1 MKIKRTKAKRGTKHQ
16 KKYIDLIHK
25 SIITIAT
32 GCSGTGKTAIAARI
46 GCEYLLDGK
55 VDTLIITRPMIETGN
70 KGIGF
75 LPGNI
80 NEKITPYLIPVVTE
94 LKDFLSDKIY
104 NDLYSQKKIQIVPLE
119 IMRGYNLHKCYV
131 VADEMQNATYEQL
144 KMLMTRV
151 GNESKMVINGDI
163 EQTDLYANENG
174 GLFKCIDRL
183 HGIDDIGIIELDT
196 EDIVR
201 NELIKIILTRLA

>member
-1 MKIKRTKAKRGTKHQ
+1 MKIKRTKGKTKNQ
-16 KKYIDLIHK
+16 KKYIELIHQ
-25 SIITIAT
+25 SVVVLCT
-32 GCSGTGKTAIAARI
+32 GPSGTGKTAIAARI
-46 GCEYLLDGK
+46 GCEYLLDNK
-55 VDTLIITRPMIETGN
+55 VDQLIITRPMIETGN

-80 NEKITPYLIPVVTE
+80 NEKVIPYLTPVITE
-94 LKDFLSDKIY
+94 IKEFLPDKNGY

-131 VADEMQNATYEQL
+131 VADEMQNATFEQL

-151 GNESKMVINGDI
+151 GNETKMVINGDV
-163 EQTDLYANENG
+163 EQTDLYDNEKG
-174 GLFKCIDRL
+174 GLFKCADRL
-183 HGIDDIGIIELDT
+183 RGVDDIGIIELGI

>member
-1 MKIKRTKAKRGTKHQ
+1 MKRTKGKTQNQ
-16 KKYIDLIHK
+16 KKYIELIHK
-25 SIITIAT
+25 SIITLCT
-32 GCSGTGKTAIAARI
+32 GCSGTGKTAVAARI

-55 VDTLIITRPMIETGN
+55 VDQLIITRPMIETGN

-75 LPGNI
+75 LPGNLT
-80 NEKITPYLIPVVTE
+80 EKISPYLTPVVTE
-94 LKDFLSDKIY
+94 LKDFLSDKLY
-104 NDLYSQKKIQIVPLE
+104 NDYYSQKKIKIVPLE

-151 GNESKMVINGDI
+151 GNETKMVINGDI
-163 EQTDLYANENG
+163 EQTDLYDNEKD
-174 GLFKCIDRL
+174 GLFKCADRL
-183 HGIDDIGIIELDT
+183 SGIDDIGIIELDI

>member
-1 MKIKRTKAKRGTKHQ
+1 MKIKRTKGKTKNQ
-16 KKYIDLIHK
+16 KKYIELIHK
-25 SIITIAT
+25 STIVLCT
-32 GCSGTGKTAIAARI
+32 GCSGTGKTAVATRI

-75 LPGNI
+75 LPGNL
-80 NEKITPYLIPVVTE
+80 NDKIVPYLTPVITE
-94 LKDFLSDKIY
+94 IKDFLPDKNSY
-104 NDLYSQKKIQIVPLE
+104 NDLYSQKKIQIIPLE
-119 IMRGYNLHKCYV
+119 MMRGYNLHKCYV
-131 VADEMQNATYEQL
+131 VADEMQNATYEQI

-151 GNESKMVINGDI
+151 GNNTKMVINGDV
-163 EQTDLYANENG
+163 EQTDLYSNEKG

-183 HGIDDIGIIELDT
+183 HGIDEIGIIELGV

-201 NELIKIILTRLA
+201 NELIKIILTRLT

>member
-1 MKIKRTKAKRGTKHQ
+1 MKIKRTKPKTKNQ
-16 KKYIDLIHK
+16 KKYIELIHK
-25 SIITIAT
+25 SVVTLCT

-55 VDTLIITRPMIETGN
+55 VDQLIITRPMIETGN

-75 LPGNI
+75 LPGNL
-80 NEKITPYLIPVVTE
+80 NDKITPYLTPVITE
-94 LKDFLSDKIY
+94 VKDFLSDKVY
-104 NDLYSQKKIQIVPLE
+104 NDYYSQKMIQIVPLE

-131 VADEMQNATYEQL
+131 VADEMQNSTFEQL
-144 KMLMTRV
+144 KMLMTRI
-151 GNESKMVINGDI
+151 GDQTKMVINGDI
-163 EQTDLYANENG
+163 EQTDLYENEKG

-183 HGIDDIGIIELDT
+183 HGIDEIGIIELGI

-201 NELIKIILTRLA
+201 NKLIKIILTRLT